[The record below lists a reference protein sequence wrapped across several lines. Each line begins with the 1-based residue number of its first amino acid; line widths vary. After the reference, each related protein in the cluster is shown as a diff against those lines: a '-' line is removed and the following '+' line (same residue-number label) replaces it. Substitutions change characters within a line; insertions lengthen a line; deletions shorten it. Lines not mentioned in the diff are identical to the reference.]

1 MFSCIIHYCILY
13 ILEDISNICT
23 IMIVLCTNH
32 YLYILVKLIF
42 LFILK
47 YLCKSSLVV
56 ISCFIFLSSYNSC
69 LSQGHTLECLN
80 LGGAGLVWLISRT
93 DAGRGKLVGAGL
105 DWTRVGRG
113 HLQLE
118 MLITTSHYLNI
129 SCS

>member
-1 MFSCIIHYCILY
+1 MFLVAFIIAFLY
-13 ILEDISNICT
+13 ILEDILNICT
-23 IMIVLCTNH
+23 IMIVHYTNH

-56 ISCFIFLSSYNSC
+56 ISCFIFLCSYNSC

-80 LGGAGLVWLISRT
+80 LWGAGLVWLISRT

-118 MLITTSHYLNI
+118 MLITTSHCLNI